1 MFWDNESAD
10 YGVKAS
16 EVERD
21 HRLREIVSQDSWIIE
36 GVYRSWVEPSLSA
49 ADQIVVLMPPLSVQE
64 SRIWKRY
71 EERIFGSVPGKKRE
85 TLEDVQRLIAWNR
98 EYNLKKLPHF
108 IAQSNY
114 RDKIIQVN
122 DNLELIEQFCK
133 RE

>member
-1 MFWDNESAD
+1 M
-10 YGVKAS
+10 KAP
-16 EVERD
+16 EAERD
-21 HRLREIVSQDSWIIE
+21 HRLREIVSQEAWIIE

-49 ADQIVVLMPPLSVQE
+49 ADQIIVLMPPLSVQE
-64 SRIWKRY
+64 ARIWNRY
-71 EERIFGSVPGKKRE
+71 EERISGAVFGKQRE
-85 TLEDVQRLIAWNR
+85 TLQDVQRLTEWNR

-122 DNLELIEQFCK
+122 DNLELIEQYCK